1 MSEFRFPHRIAA
13 LRSVLSQNSRPD
25 TDDAVDGMIVSYLE
39 HGKYLTGFTG
49 SNALVIIT
57 KDHALFLTDGRYDLQ
72 SSTEVPGFDRVIL
85 PPASDLALAAA
96 QKVAALGIKRA
107 GFETTHLTYA
117 AYNSLAKNM
126 AEIAPAVQLIGR
138 TNVVEFIKAIK
149 DADEIAALRVAID
162 AADEAFTHLQQ
173 IVKPGMSELDV
184 AWELESFLR
193 RVKGA
198 TRLGFDSIIGSGPN
212 SAMIHGRPTERI
224 LGSSGGSE
232 FLLCDYGCEINGY
245 NSDLTRTFVVNGE
258 PTARQREI
266 YDVVKAAQLAALE
279 AIKPGV
285 IGKDVDAAARNI
297 ITAAGFGNNFNHGLG
312 HGLGRLVHDQY
323 GVFNATSELVIREG
337 MVVTVEPGIYLDGWG
352 GVRIEDD
359 VLVTATGYEVLTHST
374 KEMVIL

>member
-1 MSEFRFPHRIAA
+1 
-13 LRSVLSQNSRPD
+13 
-25 TDDAVDGMIVSYLE
+25 
-39 HGKYLTGFTG
+39 
-49 SNALVIIT
+49 
-57 KDHALFLTDGRYDLQ
+57 
-72 SSTEVPGFDRVIL
+72 
-85 PPASDLALAAA
+85 
-96 QKVAALGIKRA
+96 
-107 GFETTHLTYA
+107 
-117 AYNSLAKNM
+117 
-126 AEIAPAVQLIGR
+126 
-138 TNVVEFIKAIK
+138 
-149 DADEIAALRVAID
+149 
-162 AADEAFTHLQQ
+162 
-173 IVKPGMSELDV
+173 
-184 AWELESFLR
+184 
-193 RVKGA
+193 
-198 TRLGFDSIIGSGPN
+198 
-212 SAMIHGRPTERI
+212 MIHGRPTERI
-224 LGSSGGSE
+224 LGSSGGPE

-359 VLVTATGYEVLTHST
+359 VLVTATGYDVLTHST